1 MLLQHLDGGGEPGA
15 GGRFRFAEWS
25 VVRLGCG
32 GVRVKNDFVFT
43 NLDLI
48 LYSTGT
54 GTQSAGMMRLDLWIR
69 TRVVVAGAELSSVI
83 DLRPGYMIAQLYQ
96 WSAARAEMG

>member
-1 MLLQHLDGGGEPGA
+1 MDGGGEPGA

-32 GVRVKNDFVFT
+32 GVRVKNNFVFT

-48 LYSTGT
+48 KVVR
-54 GTQSAGMMRLDLWIR
+54 QMKDRRRWIQDRIRLHEDD
-69 TRVVVAGAELSSVI
+69 S
-83 DLRPGYMIAQLYQ
+83 PQP
-96 WSAARAEMG
+96 

>member
-48 LYSTGT
+48 DKSFWPVG
-54 GTQSAGMMRLDLWIR
+54 
-69 TRVVVAGAELSSVI
+69 I
-83 DLRPGYMIAQLYQ
+83 DLIPPGTLI
-96 WSAARAEMG
+96 SMGNNKMTSSQCINNGPMSD